1 LQDSPAAAF
10 RPVSV
15 VFGDFVPPAQDD
27 PGDISSN
34 NPGEPRATFADSPRK
49 PVDKPDR
56 KLSSADDNRG
66 DVVSGKWPDCKLT
79 VEGDKDQAKTLAD
92 SRDNGDPSSGVSVR
106 ERKVCIPSGGVAAAP
121 LVVRFWLK
129 ETSSLCADCRLQ
141 KSSDFQLGIGMSAF

>member
-34 NPGEPRATFADSPRK
+34 SPGAPRATSEDSPSK

-56 KLSSADDNRG
+56 KQSSADDNRG
-66 DVVSGKWPDCKLT
+66 DVVSGNWPDCKLV
-79 VEGDKDQAKTLAD
+79 VEGDKGQAKTLAD
-92 SRDNGDPSSGVSVR
+92 SKDSGDTSSGVSGR
-106 ERKVCIPSGGVAAAP
+106 EWKVFIPSGGVAAAP
-121 LVVRFWLK
+121 
-129 ETSSLCADCRLQ
+129 
-141 KSSDFQLGIGMSAF
+141 